1 MKKLL
6 LTALCFIGFSTQ
18 SQAVELF
25 ELSEQC
31 ENIVMNMI
39 RCEIDSEVPSDEAVQ
54 SMRLRANSLNFKEV
68 GYMPLSE
75 QVKANGGK
83 SERMEIFLF
92 CDATI
97 ASKMVAENMAFAGYL
112 PCRIT
117 LIEENGKG
125 YLITLNMDST
135 LGDASLS
142 KGLQKYG
149 IEVRN
154 KIYSIISAGAEGDL

>member
-1 MKKLL
+1 M
-6 LTALCFIGFSTQ
+6 GFSTQ

-39 RCEIDSEVPSDEAVQ
+39 KCDIDPDVSSDEAIQ
-54 SMRLRANSLNFKEV
+54 SMRLRANGLNFKEV
-68 GYMPLSE
+68 GHMPLSE
-75 QVKANGGK
+75 QVKANGGS

-97 ASKMVAENMAFAGYL
+97 AAQMVKENMAFAGYL

-117 LIEENGKG
+117 LVEQDGKG

-149 IEVRN
+149 VEVRN
-154 KIYSIISAGAEGDL
+154 KIYSIVSAGAEGDL